1 MGPSPRPDGHARPD
15 PGLVDS
21 TLPLPTHAAAAAQAA
36 AAPTADPAPPD
47 LPVLGEEDEA
57 PPPPS
62 PSSETPPPPRRR
74 ASPTSATLLSLG
86 LTRPQA
92 AQAGFLLRLDVRE
105 LREQAAKLGGRGIGE
120 GQAAAAIVSAPALLT
135 RTGAAAAA
143 ALLAQAGVRRPCTG
157 AALAAFPGLLDA
169 PGAGPTG
176 LEAAFG
182 GLLAEG
188 MSGGGGSGGRAT
200 LALAARPLAMV
211 AGALP
216 SAAQAGSPA
225 VDLRLHPAAAALLD
239 AGARP
244 SDVVAIARSAPALL
258 ATRAGRAALDWLW
271 QRGVPAAEVGAAGA
285 ALGAALATHH
295 ARLLAELEAAGV
307 RPADGLLL
315 LLARPRLRRGGGGGA
330 ASRARAAVRSL
341 ARAGVPAP
349 AIPALLLASPEV
361 LERGGLGGGARALW
375 SAGLTPAE
383 VGAALVACPRLAAP
397 APGGGAGVRRALAE
411 LASLGLD
418 PPAVRSVLAAHP
430 AVAAASPSSLRATAV
445 ALLAAGV
452 PPRAVPAVLAAAPAL
467 LTAGPAGVRDQV
479 AFLSAVGVLSGAA
492 AARWPALFDPALK
505 PQVRYLRT
513 AHGLAGARALGRA
526 LVAWPHLHGFG
537 GGGGGG
543 RGGGLRDLPSHLA
556 ALGASEPALAALL
569 APGGPPAVPPAS
581 CGAVFAP
588 RAAATPAAAADAA
601 AAAAGAAAGASPPA
615 VALLAAG
622 VPWHGLVAAA
632 SLAPALLSPSLAA
645 PLADCLAGL
654 RDGAGL
660 DGEGLG
666 RLLRWSAAALADAPP
681 GGLRRAL
688 GVLEAAGVPRALAGR
703 ALLSAP
709 GLLLLGGGGDGRPST
724 SSPPPTRP
732 PPWPPWPRCA
742 WTRPPWPP
750 PSRGARPCSCTPRP
764 PCAPGRPPW
773 RAGACPRT
781 PSAAPSR
788 GAPSCSRWPW
798 TAPAT
803 ARWRPSWP
811 RRPWAWTW
819 RPPSPRTRPSSSTPC
834 ATGRGHGPPGSW
846 PAGARPCLARA
857 PPLSP
862 ARPPST
868 RPPRRCRPG
877 WPWGTPTFAS
887 GWRGPPGPSS
897 RRSGRRGKRRAEGE
911 CKGAWL
917 AAPRRRLAALG
928 LALGRPDAGVGR
940 GRPRWGLPP
949 TAPGEERGGGR
960 ERGGSKS
967 RPQSVAC

>member
-1 MGPSPRPDGHARPD
+1 
-15 PGLVDS
+15 
-21 TLPLPTHAAAAAQAA
+21 
-36 AAPTADPAPPD
+36 
-47 LPVLGEEDEA
+47 
-57 PPPPS
+57 
-62 PSSETPPPPRRR
+62 
-74 ASPTSATLLSLG
+74 
-86 LTRPQA
+86 
-92 AQAGFLLRLDVRE
+92 VRE

-645 PLADCLAGL
+645 PLADRLAGL

-709 GLLLLGGGGDGRPST
+709 GLLLPGGGGDGRPSP
-724 SSPPPTRP
+724 SSPPPDP
-732 PPWPPWPRCA
+732 
-742 WTRPPWPP
+742 
-750 PSRGARPCSCTPRP
+750 
-764 PCAPGRPPW
+764 
-773 RAGACPRT
+773 
-781 PSAAPSR
+781 AA
-788 GAPSCSRWPW
+788 A
-798 TAPAT
+798 
-803 ARWRPSWP
+803 
-811 RRPWAWTW
+811 
-819 RPPSPRTRPSSSTPC
+819 
-834 ATGRGHGPPGSW
+834 
-846 PAGARPCLARA
+846 
-857 PPLSP
+857 
-862 ARPPST
+862 
-868 RPPRRCRPG
+868 
-877 WPWGTPTFAS
+877 
-887 GWRGPPGPSS
+887 
-897 RRSGRRGKRRAEGE
+897 
-911 CKGAWL
+911 
-917 AAPRRRLAALG
+917 LAALASLCLDPPA
-928 LALGRPDAGVGR
+928 LAAAVARCPPLLLHAPAALRARAAALAG
-940 GRPRWGLPP
+940 WGLPP
-949 TAPGEERGGGR
+949 HAVGRAVARCPVLLTLALDRPRYGAVAAFLASPPLGLDVAAAIAAHPAVLIYSLRNRTGPRAAWLLARWRAAVPGAGTAPLARPPAVHPATAPLSAWLAMGDTDFCERVARTPRAEFEAFREAWKEAGGG
-960 ERGGSKS
+960 
-967 RPQSVAC
+967 